1 MVKFGLCCAGG
12 RWRGAAA
19 ADDAAEEDAEED
31 ADEDASGR
39 FQLAQLQQ
47 YLLSSVGRH
56 SRIGGSAPPR
66 DPSRDPRAFP
76 PRHAP
81 YSMHTVSLQVAVY
94 SLVVSIL

>member
-31 ADEDASGR
+31 ADEDASSWPSYSST
-39 FQLAQLQQ
+39 
-47 YLLSSVGRH
+47 YLRARSSVGRH

-81 YSMHTVSLQVAVY
+81 YSMHTISLQVAVY
-94 SLVVSIL
+94 SS